1 MIDKRL
7 VPAQTSTLAFEEY
20 ASSKPVLSSV
30 NVDWR
35 HLIVRSYTEPQTL
48 ERLVVPAVPDPH
60 IVLQL
65 TGSAYIEV
73 RADGGRWTTV
83 HIQPGQLFL
92 TPSGGSPYE
101 MRWTSESNEPIQNI
115 QLHLDSQFLAKT
127 GVEAAG
133 LDPSRIELLERSGA
147 RDLFIEQICL
157 ILKQELEKGGL
168 GSKLYA
174 ESAAQL
180 LAVHLLRQHCTFE
193 HRVKEYSGGLPKNR
207 LRRVTDY
214 VQAHLDTDLS
224 LDALAQQVEMSTYHF
239 SRLFKQ
245 STGESPNQYVVRL
258 RIEEAKR
265 LLRET
270 DLGVLEVALAVGYNS
285 PSHLATQFKRITGVT
300 PSVYRHRR

>member
-1 MIDKRL
+1 MTDERL

-20 ASSKPVLSSV
+20 ALSKPVLSSV

-35 HLIVRSYTEPQTL
+35 HLIVRSYSEPQTL

-65 TGSAYIEV
+65 TGSAHIEV
-73 RADGGRWTTV
+73 RKDSGRWTTV

-92 TPSGGSPYE
+92 TPAGGSPYE
-101 MRWTSESNEPIQNI
+101 MRWTSESNEPIPNI

-133 LDPSRIELLERSGA
+133 VDPSRIELLERSGA

-157 ILKQELEKGGL
+157 MLKQELERGEI

-193 HRVKEYSGGLPKNR
+193 HRVKEYGGGLPKHQ

-214 VQAHLDTDLS
+214 MQAHLDTDLS
-224 LDALAQQVEMSTYHF
+224 LNALAQQV
-239 SRLFKQ
+239 SR
-245 STGESPNQYVVRL
+245 VVRSIMTCRNGL
-258 RIEEAKR
+258 RPWGDWCKIS
-265 LLRET
+265 LST
-270 DLGVLEVALAVGYNS
+270 
-285 PSHLATQFKRITGVT
+285 
-300 PSVYRHRR
+300 